1 MAEQDQNGNWT
12 DYIYGNGQKIARVA
26 GAMPVLQMKGHRDP
40 ATNYMGC
47 GVSTAIDNIAALSA
61 QLGPIQPGDVFA
73 FDLREPVTDSGI
85 TAQGGIGVWTN
96 GAGITTSTTSGLTPW
111 NDTVATG
118 AWQHMVVPIGQAVPG
133 ETLTTLDFD
142 MQNGTPAGDYE
153 LDYANVVIAR
163 ANGTII
169 PVFTGQPV
177 TFSLAGGGGELSAN
191 PVTAC
196 GATNLTAVVSS
207 LPVDASVG
215 TNYYLDDHLGT
226 TQMELSSGGWPVWSG
241 AFTPFGQ
248 EIINGTTT
256 NYIGAQ
262 PADGTAMHYKFTGKE
277 RDAESGLDYFGARY
291 YGSSIG
297 RFTSPD
303 WSATVAPVP
312 YAKLSDPQTLNL
324 YSYVRNNP
332 LNAADIDGHSA
343 GSRVGSEIYGSGGE
357 EGFWNN
363 PERNSGVA
371 AQIRQALAAQQ
382 QGSTESSDAKEIRGA
397 VKEGIKIGK
406 ELTGEAKEAATWYNI
421 MKNDEQNA
429 IDPPSGLSSESRYFD
444 AMAEY
449 AHQQANYHGVR
460 AGLTLTQIQQGAFSQ
475 PFGWFIKVY
484 FQLTTPGI
492 QQQMLKMV
500 EVSRQTMV
508 EAHEAYV
515 AEVTALHGSSQ

>member
-226 TQMELSSGGWPVWSG
+226 TQMELSSGGWPVWQG
-241 AFTPFGQ
+241 QFMPFGG
-248 EIINGTTT
+248 EL
-256 NYIGAQ
+256 
-262 PADGTAMHYKFTGKE
+262 PDGSTAMHYKFTGKE

-291 YGSSIG
+291 YASSMG
-297 RFTSPD
+297 RWMSPD
-303 WSATVAPVP
+303 WSAKAEPVP
-312 YAKLSDPQTLNL
+312 YSKLGDPQTLNL
-324 YSYVRNNP
+324 YGYLTNNP
-332 LNAADIDGHSA
+332 LSRTDPDGHGPLLDKFIAIFYGKASA
-343 GSRVGSEIYGSGGE
+343 GPGVGTELKATKYAKVEIGAKAQIEARGTS
-357 EGFWNN
+357 
-363 PERNSGVA
+363 SGVDV
-371 AQIRQALAAQQ
+371 
-382 QGSTESSDAKEIRGA
+382 TAKGVVEAKATVGKTTAGVSGEVDKQLVKDGKFDPQPATTTGNIGINPATAGPNEIGVEGHIGA
-397 VKEGIKIGK
+397 VGLEGGIDVDKVKEFGSAVGDSINSLGQYILNAVTPNPNASPSPPGVS
-406 ELTGEAKEAATWYNI
+406 GSNPFNI
-421 MKNDEQNA
+421 PLPT
-429 IDPPSGLSSESRYFD
+429 PPK
-444 AMAEY
+444 
-449 AHQQANYHGVR
+449 Q
-460 AGLTLTQIQQGAFSQ
+460 
-475 PFGWFIKVY
+475 
-484 FQLTTPGI
+484 
-492 QQQMLKMV
+492 
-500 EVSRQTMV
+500 
-508 EAHEAYV
+508 
-515 AEVTALHGSSQ
+515 